1 MKPSLAQVQK
11 LCVKTGTF
19 ISTNTV
25 NYISTKWNFSQTT
38 KLGDIFLVYYI
49 LLF

>member
-1 MKPSLAQVQK
+1 MKPSLTQVQK
-11 LCVKTGTF
+11 LWAKKGTF

-38 KLGDIFLVYYI
+38 KLGDIFLV
-49 LLF
+49 